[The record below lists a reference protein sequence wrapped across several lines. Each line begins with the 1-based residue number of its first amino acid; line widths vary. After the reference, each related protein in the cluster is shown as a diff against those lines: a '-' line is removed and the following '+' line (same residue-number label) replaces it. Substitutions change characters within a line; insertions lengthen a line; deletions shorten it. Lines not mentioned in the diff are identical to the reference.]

1 MAAGTLAQNWISFI
15 RHRIMNKLSA
25 LIITISLFAGA
36 FFLNLIASELDFRV
50 DTTRDKLYSLSSQSV
65 TILDRLDEEV
75 RIIHFYIQNDPRYI
89 PTVELLREYQRNSPN
104 ITVELYDINSS
115 PSVADRYNV
124 RFQGT
129 TIIRK
134 GGRIA
139 EVYGSDEV
147 SITNGIYQLLHDSD
161 KKIYFTGG
169 HGEFDIFS
177 RVSEDHLELEGEE
190 DRPIFLHQRQ
200 GMLKLK
206 EALELMSFEVD
217 KIFLQQT
224 GRVPDDADLLVIASP
239 LEPFLPMEIAAI
251 KEYLDRGGN
260 LLVTLRPFID
270 GALSPLLNEY
280 GILPQNNM
288 VIDFGNHFW
297 NDAMAPAVGSYEEH
311 PITRDMP
318 LTFFPGI
325 QEIQLADPAPDHI
338 SSLILFTST
347 EQSVA
352 VNSQS
357 DIENLRNANPVYRE
371 HNLMAVAEAKQDS
384 IENRIAVIGSGGF
397 ATNEYLNYL
406 GNQRLITNTIN
417 WLLDEEAMLDLEPIT
432 YELPV
437 INLTNRQLRNTFI
450 TSSLLIPGLFVIAGM
465 FVWFKRRR
473 E

>member
-1 MAAGTLAQNWISFI
+1 
-15 RHRIMNKLSA
+15 MNKLSVF
-25 LIITISLFAGA
+25 IIAISLALGFL
-36 FFLNLIASELDFRV
+36 FLNLIGDKLDFRI
-50 DTTRDKLYSLSSQSV
+50 DTTRDSLYSLSSQSKQ
-65 TILDRLDEEV
+65 ILDRLDEEV
-75 RIIHFYIQNDPRYI
+75 HIIHFYLQNDPRYS
-89 PTVELLREYQRNSPN
+89 PTLELLREYQRSSPN
-104 ITVELYDINSS
+104 ISVELYDINSS

-134 GGRIA
+134 GDRIA

-147 SITNGIYQLLHDSD
+147 SISNGIYQLLHQSD

-206 EALELMSFEVD
+206 ETLELMSFEVD
-217 KIFLQQT
+217 KLFLQQE

-239 LEPFLPMEIAAI
+239 LEPFLPMELQAI
-251 KEYLDRGGN
+251 RTYLENGGN
-260 LLVTLRPFID
+260 VLVTLRPFLD
-270 GALSPLLNEY
+270 GGLSPLLNEY

-325 QEIQLADPAPDHI
+325 QEIEFVDPVPDHI
-338 SSLILFTST
+338 KPLILFTST
-347 EQSVA
+347 EQSAA

-357 DIENLRNANPVYRE
+357 EIENLRNANPVYRP
-371 HNLMAVAEAKQDS
+371 HNLMAVVEVQQNQT
-384 IENRIAVIGSGGF
+384 ENRIAVIGSGGF

-406 GNQRLITNTIN
+406 GNQRLMTNTIN
-417 WLLDEEAMLDLEPIT
+417 WLMAEEVLLDLEPVT

-450 TSSLLIPGLFVIAGM
+450 ISSLLIPGLFVIAGV
-465 FVWFKRRR
+465 FVWYRRR
-473 E
+473 IE

>member
-1 MAAGTLAQNWISFI
+1 
-15 RHRIMNKLSA
+15 MNKLSA
-25 LIITISLFAGA
+25 FIIAGSIA
-36 FFLNLIASELDFRV
+36 IGFLFLNLIANKLDFRI
-50 DTTRDKLYSLSSQSV
+50 DTTRDNLYSLSSQSHQ
-65 TILDRLDEEV
+65 ILDRLDEEV
-75 RIIHFYIQNDPRYI
+75 RIIHFYMQNDPRYT
-89 PTVELLREYQRNSPN
+89 PTLELLREYQRSSSQ
-104 ITVELYDINSS
+104 ISVELYDINSN

-134 GGRIA
+134 GDRVS

-147 SITNGIYQLLHDSD
+147 SISNGIYQLLYHSD

-206 EALELMSFEVD
+206 ETLELMSFEVD
-217 KIFLQQT
+217 KIFLLQE
-224 GRVPDDADLLVIASP
+224 GRVPADADLLVIASP

-251 KEYLDRGGN
+251 RDYLDNGGN
-260 LLVTLRPFID
+260 LLVTLRPFLD
-270 GALSPLLNEY
+270 GGLGQLLSEY
-280 GILPQNNM
+280 GIIPQNNM

-311 PITRDMP
+311 RITRDMP

-325 QEIQLADPAPDHI
+325 QEIQIADSVPDHI
-338 SSLILFTST
+338 SPLVLFTST
-347 EQSVA
+347 EQSVT
-352 VNSQS
+352 VGSQS
-357 DIENLRNANPVYRE
+357 EIENLRNSNPFYRS
-371 HNLMAVAEAKQDS
+371 HNLMVVVEVEQGHS
-384 IENRIAVIGSGGF
+384 ENRIAVIGSGGF

-417 WLLDEEAMLDLEPIT
+417 WLLEEEARLDLEPVT

-450 TSSLLIPGLFVIAGM
+450 ISSLLIPGLFVIAGV
-465 FVWFKRRR
+465 FVWFRRR
-473 E
+473 KE

>member
-1 MAAGTLAQNWISFI
+1 
-15 RHRIMNKLSA
+15 MNKLSA
-25 LIITISLFAGA
+25 FIIAGSIA
-36 FFLNLIASELDFRV
+36 IGFLFLNLIADKLDFRI
-50 DTTRDKLYSLSSQSV
+50 DTTRDNLYSLSSQSHQ
-65 TILDRLDEEV
+65 ILDRLDEEV
-75 RIIHFYIQNDPRYI
+75 LIIHFYMQNDPRYT
-89 PTVELLREYQRNSPN
+89 PTLELLREYQRSSSQ
-104 ITVELYDINSS
+104 ISVELYDINSN

-134 GGRIA
+134 GDRVS

-147 SITNGIYQLLHDSD
+147 SISNGIYQLLYHSD

-206 EALELMSFEVD
+206 ETLELMSFEVD
-217 KIFLQQT
+217 KIFLLQE
-224 GRVPDDADLLVIASP
+224 GRVPADADLLVIASP

-251 KEYLDRGGN
+251 RDYLDNGGN
-260 LLVTLRPFID
+260 LLVTLRPFLD
-270 GALSPLLNEY
+270 GGLGQLLSEY
-280 GILPQNNM
+280 GIIPQNNM

-311 PITRDMP
+311 RITRDMP

-325 QEIQLADPAPDHI
+325 QEIQISDSVPDHI
-338 SSLILFTST
+338 SPLVLFTST
-347 EQSVA
+347 EQSVT
-352 VNSQS
+352 VGSQS
-357 DIENLRNANPVYRE
+357 EIENLRNSNPFYRA
-371 HNLMAVAEAKQDS
+371 HNLMVVVEVEQGHS
-384 IENRIAVIGSGGF
+384 ENRIAIIGSGGF

-417 WLLDEEAMLDLEPIT
+417 WLLEEEARLDLEPVT

-450 TSSLLIPGLFVIAGM
+450 ISSLLIPGLFVIAGF
-465 FVWFKRRR
+465 FVWFRRR
-473 E
+473 KE